1 MDISQDKIN
10 VRKRFYKMN
19 KIIEIGF
26 LGQKTP
32 PELKTTQSGKMV
44 ATFTVSVARE
54 YQKDKDKKE
63 YDYFNCVYWGAGG
76 EWLANNSS
84 KIKMVCVEGSL
95 ETRHYEAKD
104 GTKRYVSEIIVQKC
118 EVTQWNNE
126 GEIKETPKKEDKF
139 QDMTPVDDGSIP
151 FN

>member
-1 MDISQDKIN
+1 MICI
-10 VRKRFYKMN
+10 N

-32 PELKTTQSGKMV
+32 PELKYTTNGNAV
-44 ATFTVSVARE
+44 TTFTVSVLRDF
-54 YQKDKDKKE
+54 QKDKTTKE

-95 ETRHYEAKD
+95 QTRHYEAKD

-126 GEIKETPKKEDKF
+126 GETKETPKKVENFMDN
-139 QDMTPVDDGSIP
+139 MTETDDSIP
-151 FN
+151 F